1 MGLLGK
7 IEIEN
12 FNVDGYLFI
21 NGIKINK
28 DRSVEIEIRRK
39 QNKEQFHSG
48 FHKIQRLRLTEEQ
61 YKEVWTRFYG
71 LIS

>member
-21 NGIKINK
+21 NSIKINK
-28 DRSVEIEIRRK
+28 DKSVEIEIRRK
-39 QNKEQFHSG
+39 QNKEQEHSG
-48 FHKIQRLRLTEEQ
+48 FHPSGHWKLQQDPSKLRYLS
-61 YKEVWTRFYG
+61 
-71 LIS
+71 LL